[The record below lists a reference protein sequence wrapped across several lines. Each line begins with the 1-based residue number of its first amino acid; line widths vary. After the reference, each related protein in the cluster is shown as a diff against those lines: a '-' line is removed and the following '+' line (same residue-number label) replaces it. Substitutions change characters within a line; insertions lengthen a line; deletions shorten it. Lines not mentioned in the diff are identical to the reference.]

1 MVMNNKVYDILKWLC
16 MVVSPAVCTLIVTL
30 NSLWNWNLPV
40 EAIVGTITA
49 ITTFTGV
56 VLGISNATYKKEGEK
71 NA

>member
-1 MVMNNKVYDILKWLC
+1 MVMNNKVYDILKWVCL
-16 MVVSPAVCTLIVTL
+16 VVSPAICTLIVTL

>member
-1 MVMNNKVYDILKWLC
+1 MVMNNKVYDVLKWLC